1 MPDKGNDKLLWMIE
15 NVSVSASRRQDYL
28 SDWYEFFNAE
38 TDVGDLLITEDEET
52 MIDDVYHE
60 VIESLQKA
68 EQNAGDLYEII
79 KGIIDKQTERP

>member
-1 MPDKGNDKLLWMIE
+1 MSTRINSKLLWMIE

-38 TDVGDLLITEDEET
+38 TDVGDLFITGDEET
-52 MIDDVYHE
+52 IIDNVYHE

-68 EQNAGDLYEII
+68 EKNAGDLYEII
-79 KGIIDKQTERP
+79 KNIIDKQTERP